1 MDTANEQFPTRPS
14 TIPMTGSWYGRVGM
28 APYDVHGG
36 LAYEQALSLAT
47 AWATADLTP
56 DESVEVE
63 VDLIPEGDEWL
74 VDVVAYEIDAAVT
87 QLGTRRARIDSHG
100 RLVA

>member
-47 AWATADLTP
+47 AWATADLAP
-56 DESVEVE
+56 EESVEVE
-63 VDLIPEGDEWL
+63 VDLVPAGDEWL
-74 VDVVAYEIDAAVT
+74 VDVVAYEVDEAVQ